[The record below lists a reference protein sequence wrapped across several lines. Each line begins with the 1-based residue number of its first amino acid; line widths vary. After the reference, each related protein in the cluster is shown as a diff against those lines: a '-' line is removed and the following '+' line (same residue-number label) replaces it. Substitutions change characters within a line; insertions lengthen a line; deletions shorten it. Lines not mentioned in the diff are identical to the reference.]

1 MGERVRGGGVE
12 ARVVDGG
19 VMGAGEG
26 GRVGE
31 DVVGAAAEGGGED
44 VVGAPVVETTDGVG
58 VGGGVN

>member
-1 MGERVRGGGVE
+1 
-12 ARVVDGG
+12 
-19 VMGAGEG
+19 MGAGEG

-44 VVGAPVVETTDGVG
+44 EVGAPVVETTEGVG